1 MVLKENQYHST
12 SVLTLLSGMSI
23 PKIKLVYTIVSGLLS
38 FLQMS
43 NINPSGTFSIPK
55 DLKTIAIFP
64 FFTHGKITDLLAGF

>member
-23 PKIKLVYTIVSGLLS
+23 PKIKLVYTINYWTT

-43 NINPSGTFSIPK
+43 DINPSGTFSIPK